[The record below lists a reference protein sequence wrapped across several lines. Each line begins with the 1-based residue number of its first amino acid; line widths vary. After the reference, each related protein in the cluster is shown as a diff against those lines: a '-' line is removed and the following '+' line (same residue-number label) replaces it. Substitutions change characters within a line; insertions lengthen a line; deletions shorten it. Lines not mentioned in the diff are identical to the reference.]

1 MYLKLSN
8 TAKGTVQQDIRRV
21 QNKQG
26 YKTCAG
32 KTFNIWKTS
41 TFLQKSSMKIQT
53 FFKTKL
59 YKLVTN
65 FNSRKKKP
73 LELNQENSEEKN

>member
-1 MYLKLSN
+1 
-8 TAKGTVQQDIRRV
+8 
-21 QNKQG
+21 
-26 YKTCAG
+26 
-32 KTFNIWKTS
+32 
-41 TFLQKSSMKIQT
+41 MKIQT